1 MFVGFSLPGHSLYNS
16 QQELYFAFAIFF
28 CDYLVCKQNFRMLLL
43 LCVVLFLFL
52 YVQHRYML
60 KKPLKLCGLLQV
72 FKLWWL
78 HHKKL
83 ATSFHFPIP
92 YYILVSCIFHLF
104 GSHTIV
110 VEFWAWLPFIQR
122 WLYNFD
128 KAFRYFPYDGVPM
141 VWTTNLME

>member
-1 MFVGFSLPGHSLYNS
+1 
-16 QQELYFAFAIFF
+16 
-28 CDYLVCKQNFRMLLL
+28 MLLL

-60 KKPLKLCGLLQV
+60 KKPLKLCGLLPV

-83 ATSFHFPIP
+83 AASFHFPIP

-122 WLYNFD
+122 WLHNFD
-128 KAFRYFPYDGVPM
+128 KAFRFFHMMGFRWFEQQISWNNLFFDLWALSFLDNLVGINWKYSRSQNSFPFLSRR
-141 VWTTNLME
+141 NIF